1 MAGGADE
8 EGEERVRI
16 VDKDEGAVAEGNVC
30 APDVSICRLS
40 NDLIVRLE
48 KEKSLQEKRDFQ
60 QNLVKENEQAVK
72 RMTALDQWYKDKINL
87 IQDNRK

>member
-1 MAGGADE
+1 
-8 EGEERVRI
+8 
-16 VDKDEGAVAEGNVC
+16 
-30 APDVSICRLS
+30 
-40 NDLIVRLE
+40 VRLE